1 MTRHASTRLGVI
13 ADDHLVRRLAILAGV
28 VALLLGGLTALP
40 GQATAASDAPAYA
53 KTRTLTRTYYV
64 PSAGASDPA
73 SATAE
78 PSASASPAPQ
88 GDQKTVS
95 NTVTVQANKTTN
107 LQSRERINISWSG
120 AHPTGGRALNPY
132 GINGVAQEYPVMIME
147 CRGVDDASLPAAQQL
162 SPQTCWTSTYS
173 QRTSQADPNHATW
186 LFDAQDKDPVL
197 DPADA
202 KAGVSGVDPA
212 TLSKDC
218 PTGSTFAFHIT
229 PFVSAPTSQDKN
241 EKSYDECNDQ
251 TMPPSASNNAGEPTN
266 ELYAFTGPDGRGSA
280 QFEVRTKIENEALGC
295 SQTVPC
301 SVVVIPMMGID
312 CSSAA
317 APCNGT
323 GNFEPGTLNFD
334 KSAVDD
340 ALSPLYWWSPSNWGR
355 RFSIPLTFAPPPDT
369 CSLNGSGT
377 PVPFYGSELLSQAA
391 LQWAPAYC
399 LNKSRFN
406 WQANSMPDEAATQLV
421 LNGGAVASQPSTRV
435 EGDKGLAYAPT
446 ALTGWG
452 IAYNMDRP
460 DGSIDTS
467 LKLNARLIAKLL
479 TESYPGS
486 NLLSSAHADAK
497 GKPDLDANPL
507 SINRDPE
514 FQQLNPGLNTGASS
528 EAAATLL
535 ALSTDSAVID
545 QLTAYIAA
553 DPSAMAWINGKPD
566 PWGMKVNSYYKGMDL
581 PVSTW
586 PLLDQWIPRKT
597 GISCLDANPA
607 PYLQKVAAPVS
618 TFSLIARA
626 MLLSWPNVSTVCSL
640 DPTSNTWT
648 LGRVAQQG
656 IGRRM
661 QFGIVTLGDAA
672 RYGLTVASLQASPG
686 HFVPADAA
694 GIQAAVKLMRQPKA
708 DKPFELTQDAVRK
721 SSSAYPGTAVVYT
734 AAKGRGLAKADAAHV
749 AQFIQVSTSEGQAP
763 GRGNGQLPAGYV
775 PITRSGATAKL
786 YDAAGVARKA
796 ILAQHGVPGDGGGSA
811 ATPSGGVPTTGNATG
826 GGSAPAVAPPGTAP
840 APTDVVGGPK
850 TTTDGNTATSADGP
864 VVRTALVSSSVGG
877 GMLPLLLAGALI
889 ALLASLALR
898 VALLIRSVK

>member
-1 MTRHASTRLGVI
+1 MSTLRLVAGDQL
-13 ADDHLVRRLAILAGV
+13 ARRLTVLAGIL
-28 VALLLGGLTALP
+28 ALLLGVLAALP
-40 GQATAASDAPAYA
+40 GQATAASNAPAYS
-53 KTRTLTRTYYV
+53 KTQKLTRSYYL
-64 PSAGASDPA
+64 PSAGGASDPA
-73 SATAE
+73 SASAD
-78 PSASASPAPQ
+78 PSATASPSPAPQ
-88 GDQKTVS
+88 GEKKTVS
-95 NTVTVQANKTTN
+95 NTVTVQANKTTD

-147 CRGVDDASLPAAQQL
+147 CRGIDDPALPASQQL
-162 SPQTCWTSTYS
+162 SPQTCWTSTYN
-173 QRTSQADPNHATW
+173 QRTSQADPDHATW
-186 LFDAQDKDPVL
+186 LFDARGKDPVL

-202 KAGVSGVDPA
+202 KPGVSGVDPS

-229 PFVSAPTSQDKN
+229 QFVSAPTSQDKD
-241 EKSYDECNDQ
+241 EKAYDECNDQ

-295 SQTVPC
+295 SQSVPC

-312 CSSAA
+312 CASVAD
-317 APCNGT
+317 PCNGS
-323 GNFEPGTLNFD
+323 GNFEPGTMNFD
-334 KSAVDD
+334 KSAIDD
-340 ALSPLYWWSPSNWGR
+340 ALSPLYWWSPSNWSR

-369 CSLNGSGT
+369 CSLNGSGA

-399 LNKSRFN
+399 LNESRFN

-421 LNGGAVASQPSTRV
+421 LNGGAVASQPSARV

-467 LKLNARLIAKLL
+467 LKLNPRLIAKLL

-486 NLLSSAHADAK
+486 NLISGAHADAR
-497 GKPDLDANPL
+497 GKPDLAANPL

-514 FQQLNPGLNTGASS
+514 FQALNPGLNTGAAS

-535 ALSTDSAVID
+535 ALSTDSAVMD
-545 QLTAYIAA
+545 QLTSYIAA
-553 DPSAMAWINGKPD
+553 DPAAMTWLKGKPD
-566 PWGMKVNSYYKGMDL
+566 QWGMKVNSYYKGIDL

-586 PLLDQWIPRKT
+586 PLLDQWVPKHT

-618 TFSLIARA
+618 TFALIARA
-626 MLLSWPNVSTVCSL
+626 MLLSWPNVSTVCTL
-640 DPTSNTWT
+640 DPTSNTWS

-661 QFGIVTLGDAA
+661 QFGVVTLGDAA

-686 HFVPADAA
+686 HFVAADEA
-694 GIQAAVKLMRQPKA
+694 GIEAAVKLMKQPKD
-708 DKPFELTQDAVRK
+708 DKPFTLTQDDVRG
-721 SSSAYPGTAVVYT
+721 SDTAYPGTSVVYT
-734 AAKGRGLAKADAAHV
+734 AAKGRGLAKPDAAHV
-749 AQFIQVSTSEGQAP
+749 AQFIQVSTTEGQAP
-763 GRGNGQLPAGYV
+763 GRGNGQLPTGYV
-775 PITRSGATAKL
+775 PIRKSGPTAKL
-786 YDAAGVARKA
+786 FDAAVVARHA
-796 ILAQHGVPGDGGGSA
+796 ILAQKGVPGDGADASA
-811 ATPSGGVPTTGNATG
+811 PTSTPPTG
-826 GGSAPAVAPPGTAP
+826 GGNGTTTTGGGTVATPPGVAP
-840 APTDVVGGPK
+840 APTDVVGGPQ
-850 TTTDGNTATSADGP
+850 TTTGGDTTTTADGP
-864 VVRTALVSSSVGG
+864 VVTTALVSSSVGG
-877 GMLPLLLAGALI
+877 GMLPLLLAGALA